1 MNCVN
6 KLVLGT
12 VQFGLD
18 YGINNQFGQVHQ
30 DEVGQ
35 ILRWAKKSG
44 INTFDT
50 SSAYGSSESVLGR
63 SLSENNL
70 QFQIISKYPQSKENV
85 ATVFASSIEK
95 LHQQKLYG
103 YLVHHFEFYQSHPQ
117 LWEEMKQLKAE
128 GKVEKIGFS
137 LYDIN
142 QLQYLL
148 DNRVEFDILQ
158 FPYNLFDRQ
167 FDVYL
172 PQLKQSGVEIHTRS
186 VFLQGLFFKDLG
198 SLSGQMEP
206 LKPYLL
212 QIRFYCA
219 VHSITIEQCALSFV
233 LRNPFIDGVLI
244 GVDNISQLQ
253 NNINVAICTKEVEEL
268 AKQITV
274 KETYLLNP
282 SNWL

>member
-1 MNCVN
+1 M
-6 KLVLGT
+6 LSGT
-12 VQFGLD
+12 
-18 YGINNQFGQVHQ
+18 
-30 DEVGQ
+30 
-35 ILRWAKKSG
+35 S
-44 INTFDT
+44 
-50 SSAYGSSESVLGR
+50 
-63 SLSENNL
+63 
-70 QFQIISKYPQSKENV
+70 
-85 ATVFASSIEK
+85 
-95 LHQQKLYG
+95 
-103 YLVHHFEFYQSHPQ
+103 
-117 LWEEMKQLKAE
+117 
-128 GKVEKIGFS
+128 GFS
-137 LYDIN
+137 G
-142 QLQYLL
+142 
-148 DNRVEFDILQ
+148 F
-158 FPYNLFDRQ
+158 
-167 FDVYL
+167 
-172 PQLKQSGVEIHTRS
+172 TRS

-212 QIRFYCA
+212 QIRSYCA

>member
-1 MNCVN
+1 M
-6 KLVLGT
+6 
-12 VQFGLD
+12 
-18 YGINNQFGQVHQ
+18 
-30 DEVGQ
+30 
-35 ILRWAKKSG
+35 
-44 INTFDT
+44 
-50 SSAYGSSESVLGR
+50 
-63 SLSENNL
+63 
-70 QFQIISKYPQSKENV
+70 
-85 ATVFASSIEK
+85 
-95 LHQQKLYG
+95 
-103 YLVHHFEFYQSHPQ
+103 
-117 LWEEMKQLKAE
+117 
-128 GKVEKIGFS
+128 
-137 LYDIN
+137 
-142 QLQYLL
+142 L

-172 PQLKQSGVEIHTRS
+172 SQLKQSGVEIHTRS